1 MATLAAWPNRLSE
14 GAGDCPLFQADMG
27 VVMEYEVKREH
38 LGDKPYMPGDKREA
52 APSDVAHLVR
62 AGVLVEA
69 KVDPPLEVKDG
80 AKSKARK

>member
-1 MATLAAWPNRLSE
+1 
-14 GAGDCPLFQADMG
+14 
-27 VVMEYEVKREH
+27 MEYEVKREH

-69 KVDPPLEVKDG
+69 KVEPPLEVKDA
-80 AKSKARK
+80 AKGKARK